1 MADFQN
7 AKTRNTENRPN
18 VAPVSDYTDKRGNV
32 VPAGTVGTLSY
43 TGGSRG
49 WSFYTSTHSWSI
61 KASDLFRFVKAS
73 ELAGATVGND
83 LTTGE
88 QAHCTKE
95 KHGTDCV
102 LTPEQLLNWSRQRGH
117 DLVACQGCGAP
128 AASAT
133 CCDSRSA
140 AAFAWLD

>member
-1 MADFQN
+1 MNKTQN
-7 AKTRNTENRPN
+7 ETRNTDNRTEM
-18 VAPVSDYTDKRGNV
+18 APVANYTDKRGNV

-49 WSFYTSTHSWSI
+49 WSFYTATHSWSI

-83 LTTGE
+83 LTPGE
-88 QAHCTKE
+88 QAHCTTD
-95 KHGTDCV
+95 KHGTGCV
-102 LTPEQLLNWSRQRGH
+102 LTPEQALNWSRSRGY
-117 DLVACQGCGAP
+117 DVAPCQGCGAP
-128 AASAT
+128 VASTT

-140 AAFAWLD
+140 ADHAWLD

>member
-1 MADFQN
+1 M
-7 AKTRNTENRPN
+7 
-18 VAPVSDYTDKRGNV
+18 APVADYTDKRGNV
-32 VPAGTVGTLSY
+32 VPAGTVGTLCY

-61 KASDLFRFVKAS
+61 KARDLFRFVKAS

-88 QAHCTKE
+88 QA
-95 KHGTDCV
+95 
-102 LTPEQLLNWSRQRGH
+102 LNWSRQRGY
-117 DLVACQGCGAP
+117 DTTPCQGCGAP
-128 AASAT
+128 VASGT